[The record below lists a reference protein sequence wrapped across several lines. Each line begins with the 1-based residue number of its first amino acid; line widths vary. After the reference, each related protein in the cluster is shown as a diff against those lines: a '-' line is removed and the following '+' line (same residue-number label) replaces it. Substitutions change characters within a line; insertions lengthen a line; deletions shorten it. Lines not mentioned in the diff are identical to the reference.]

1 MSAHIIVMALAL
13 LHFAGA
19 QSSAGFS
26 IKHFVFGSVH
36 GTMKIVSVE
45 MPLQP
50 DSGLPASVDAVI
62 DIGSVNTSQID
73 RDNDLR
79 SSEWFDVA
87 HFPTMHFTSTRIEP
101 SKTPNAFRVD
111 GTLTLHGVSK
121 DIPLDVTFSD
131 ARDDRGV
138 RHYRYVATTKFDRR
152 DFGVDAPKKTLRS
165 NLFIGTSV
173 NVRIDLDMVEAG

>member
-1 MSAHIIVMALAL
+1 MSPLIIVMALAL
-13 LHFAGA
+13 LHVDAA

-50 DSGLPASVDAVI
+50 DSALPASVDAVI
-62 DIGSVNTSQID
+62 DIGSVNTAVAD
-73 RDNDLR
+73 RDRDLR

-87 HFPTMHFTSTRIEP
+87 SFPTMRFTSTRIEP
-101 SKTPNAFRVD
+101 LKAPNTFRID

-121 DIPLDVTFSD
+121 AVPLDVTFSD
-131 ARDDRGV
+131 VHDDRGGH
-138 RHYRYVATTKFDRR
+138 HYRYIATTTFDRR
-152 DFGVDAPKKTLRS
+152 DFGVDAPKKTLRT

-173 NVRIDLDMVEAG
+173 SVRIALDMVEAG